1 MAKILVTAE
10 NFAFG
15 PVSKLV
21 TVAEELIKR
30 GHELTF
36 IGEGTA
42 YQLGSK
48 VRFKKIYRFD
58 TDSKEFIEWGEK
70 IFKKADV
77 VLTSGDRSSVILCQ
91 KLNIPIIWLDI
102 LFWWWDEIPKF
113 LWNVDLYIQQNSLD
127 NKRNSL
133 RYKNKIKNMKV
144 VGPIIDLGYKNSRV
158 KKQLLLG
165 FGGMEAKG
173 WYKIGKDSTYPYT
186 IAKLIMKMV
195 DVGKYEKVL
204 FVGNE
209 RITNDLSK
217 KFGNKKFVFKMLPH
231 KEFLKEMAE
240 SEDVLIIPGLETPL
254 EAFAYEKPILFLPP
268 SNSSHYVEL
277 DEFRKLHLANKINSL
292 HFADYYPYRNLAGGN
307 LRKIMEIF
315 LKELKKF
322 ENSPEILEDCAKRIN
337 RYLNLTQKTK
347 NKQKL
352 YQRKFMSKLGKNGL
366 KETINLI
373 ESFIEKNKLAAN

>member
-15 PVSKLV
+15 PISKLV

-48 VRFKKIYRFD
+48 VNFKKIYKFD
-58 TDSKEFIEWGEK
+58 TDSKEFMEWGEK
-70 IFKKADV
+70 IFRKADI
-77 VLTSGDRSSVILCQ
+77 VLTSGDRSTVILCQ
-91 KLNIPIIWLDI
+91 KLGIPVIWLDI
-102 LFWWWDEIPKF
+102 LFWWWDEIPEF
-113 LWNVDLYIQQNSLD
+113 LLNVDLYIQQNSLN
-127 NKRNSL
+127 NKRNIL
-133 RYKNKIKNMKV
+133 KYKNRIKNMKT
-144 VGPIIDLGYKNSRV
+144 VGPIIDLSFMKV
-158 KKQLLLG
+158 KTKKQLLLA

-173 WYKIGKDSTYPYT
+173 WYQVGKDSNYPYT
-186 IAKLIMKMV
+186 VAKLIIDTV
-195 DVGKYEKVL
+195 DTNKYNKVL

-209 RITNDLSK
+209 RITKDLSK
-217 KFGNKKFVFKMLPH
+217 KLGNQKFVFKMLSH
-231 KEFLKEMAE
+231 KEALREMAE

-268 SNSSHYVEL
+268 SNSSQYVQL
-277 DEFRKLHLANKINSL
+277 DEFRKLHLANKTNSL

-307 LRKIMEIF
+307 LRKIMGIF
-315 LKELKKF
+315 LKELRKF
-322 ENSPEILEDCAKRIN
+322 ENSPEILSNCAARIN
-337 RYLNLTQKTK
+337 RYLNLPQKTK

-352 YQRKFMSKLGKNGL
+352 CQKKYMSRLGRNGL
-366 KETINLI
+366 QQTVSLI
-373 ESFIEKNKLAAN
+373 ESFIKENRLVKN

>member
-15 PVSKLV
+15 PISKLV

-48 VRFKKIYRFD
+48 INFKKIYRFD
-58 TDSKEFIEWGEK
+58 TDSKEFMKWGEK

-91 KLNIPIIWLDI
+91 KLGIPVIWLDI
-102 LFWWWDEIPKF
+102 LFWWWDEIPNF
-113 LWNVDLYIQQNSLD
+113 LLNVDLYIQQNSLN
-127 NKRNSL
+127 NKRNTL
-133 RYKNKIKNMKV
+133 KYKNKIKNMKI
-144 VGPIIDLGYKNSRV
+144 VGPIIDLSYKNSKT
-158 KKQLLLG
+158 KKQLMLA

-173 WYKIGKDSTYPYT
+173 WYQIGKDSNYPYT
-186 IAKLIMKMV
+186 VAELIMGMV
-195 DVGKYEKVL
+195 DTSKYNKII

-209 RITNDLSK
+209 RVTKDLSK
-217 KFGNKKFVFKMLPH
+217 KFGNKKFVFKMLSH
-231 KEFLKEMAE
+231 KDVLKEMAE

-254 EAFAYEKPILFLPP
+254 EVFAYEKPIMFLPP
-268 SNSSHYVEL
+268 SNSSQYVQL
-277 DEFRKLHLANKINSL
+277 DEFRKLRLANKTNSL

-307 LRKIMEIF
+307 LREIMEVF

-322 ENSPEILEDCAKRIN
+322 ENSPEILRDCAKRIN
-337 RYLNLTQKTK
+337 KYLALSQKNK
-347 NKQKL
+347 NKQKIH
-352 YQRKFMSKLGKNGL
+352 QKKFMSKLGKNGL
-366 KETINLI
+366 RETIYLI
-373 ESFIEKNKLAAN
+373 ESFIRENKLETK